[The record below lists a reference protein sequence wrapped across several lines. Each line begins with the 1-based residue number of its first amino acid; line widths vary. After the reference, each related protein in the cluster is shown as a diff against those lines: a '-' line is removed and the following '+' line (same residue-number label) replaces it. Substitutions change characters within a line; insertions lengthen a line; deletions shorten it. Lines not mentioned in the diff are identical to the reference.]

1 VVEVLIE
8 GKRLDVFEGFDFSFN
23 YGVADIRNPEKRS
36 TEYSKTIKCPATKNN
51 DALFGHIYDVNI
63 SNNYDAN
70 TSNIDVNFNPNKKA
84 DARVIAD
91 GVEVMA
97 GVVQL
102 RKVVQKGHA
111 YTYEVVFIGKLLN
124 IFSVLGDKKLND
136 VGDNALP
143 LIDFSDLNHDYT
155 YANVV
160 DSWSYNR
167 DYVYPMVDTAT
178 NFEYFSDGGRVY
190 RVEDFKPFFK
200 LKNIIDRIFDFAG
213 FTYTSSFLSGSVFS
227 RLITG
232 DIKESTL
239 SDAQVELRN
248 ALVNIG
254 GNYDLL
260 SNAQTTIGTGWA
272 GGRVHRFLYDSV
284 VYDVGNNFDVPLEI
298 YISNYQTMA
307 TVYSVVSYVVKR
319 TKRTFY
325 SITGS
330 GSQMRWWRYDIL
342 FTGLC
347 NVYERLNGV
356 WTLDSSNESTSQTL
370 YDLTLDAEQSF
381 NAYSLSGLILA
392 VTTDESFRDTAMNTY
407 GRFFGFDCLYGS
419 LSAPTFNHS
428 IRMYSDQNG
437 YETLSDSDFVL
448 YPNMGLNESVNQ
460 SSTSTA
466 EGVHI
471 YNSNYLFTELF
482 IPKELSPSIS
492 DEWNE
497 ILFENILDEYSM
509 IPTGFFKVEVESN
522 AVLEQMELDFNSIIP
537 TVGMKDLLTS
547 VFKMFN
553 LYVEV
558 DPNNESN
565 LLIETRDD
573 FYKAGGTKDWTYKL
587 ARDRDIALE
596 PLGVLTDRE
605 YIYTYKEDGDYYNQ
619 RYQNNRGHAYGR
631 QRIEVDNDFVQSTK
645 EVSVIFSPTPLVN
658 DNPSNRII
666 PKIYDADIED
676 GYKPT
681 KANIRVLYYGGLL
694 PSNPTW
700 DFIGMQDAPL
710 NQPSNA
716 IWTAQSTYPYAGH
729 WDNPLT
735 PTLDINFGLILEMY
749 YQTNGY
755 TGQLQV
761 INAGLYNVYHRN
773 YINEI
778 TDKDSKVMTAMFY
791 IEPTDINTLDFRDQI
806 VIDNAYW
813 RLNKVMN
820 YNPFKEGLTKVEL
833 IKIKEPVT
841 FQKKSK
847 KLNLG
852 GLIGKE
858 RMPNSSTEIRTN
870 GNKYPPFQ
878 GKVNGRDNSVG
889 YSVSAF
895 NIVGSNNTIGEGS
908 RNVVILGDRNEVVG
922 GLHNVQ
928 LINTNG
934 VIVSESNTTFINGK
948 QQENRDVLD
957 GSKDSVRALDG
968 GTNVFTVDGGE
979 DIVQKQFSDNAIY
992 IVEGGQD

>member
-36 TEYSKTIKCPATKNN
+36 TEYSKTINCPATKNN

-70 TSNIDVNFNPNKKA
+70 TSNISVNFNPNKKA

-124 IFSVLGDKKLND
+124 IFSKIGDKQLSGTDENGLRLLD
-136 VGDNALP
+136 LSEYNHYLTRANQSASWSATVGEGYVYP
-143 LIDFSDLNHDYT
+143 LIDWGDRFIYTSAGNRIYEVSDLRPSVYVKT
-155 YANVV
+155 LV
-160 DSWSYNR
+160 D
-167 DYVYPMVDTAT
+167 
-178 NFEYFSDGGRVY
+178 
-190 RVEDFKPFFK
+190 K
-200 LKNIIDRIFDFAG
+200 IFDFAG
-213 FTYTSSFLSGSVFS
+213 FTYTSSFFNTNTFKRLIVPISKKLNLPENQIEPRQFKAVKSLPQIMSRFASQSPNTFGNEQIFNPSTGQMAKLCFEDDSVLGFDNNDQYRILSTQSPFVPYNYNAANNYIFVCQETLRYDTFKCSIDLQVTKNSALSGVFEGTVDIVRWVDSSQTLEVVAESVFYFDIS
-227 RLITG
+227 GANGTQTQTIYVEGDTFSENNDQVYIRLNSDRYANGYKPDYRNSATGLGSVALDVRCTGGYFENQPITDELFEG
-232 DIKESTL
+232 DLVTL
-239 SDAQVELRN
+239 SDHLPDVE
-248 ALVNIG
+248 
-254 GNYDLL
+254 
-260 SNAQTTIGTGWA
+260 
-272 GGRVHRFLYDSV
+272 
-284 VYDVGNNFDVPLEI
+284 
-298 YISNYQTMA
+298 M
-307 TVYSVVSYVVKR
+307 K
-319 TKRTFY
+319 
-325 SITGS
+325 
-330 GSQMRWWRYDIL
+330 
-342 FTGLC
+342 
-347 NVYERLNGV
+347 
-356 WTLDSSNESTSQTL
+356 
-370 YDLTLDAEQSF
+370 
-381 NAYSLSGLILA
+381 
-392 VTTDESFRDTAMNTY
+392 
-407 GRFFGFDCLYGS
+407 GF
-419 LSAPTFNHS
+419 
-428 IRMYSDQNG
+428 
-437 YETLSDSDFVL
+437 
-448 YPNMGLNESVNQ
+448 
-460 SSTSTA
+460 
-466 EGVHI
+466 
-471 YNSNYLFTELF
+471 
-482 IPKELSPSIS
+482 
-492 DEWNE
+492 
-497 ILFENILDEYSM
+497 
-509 IPTGFFKVEVESN
+509 
-522 AVLEQMELDFNSIIP
+522 
-537 TVGMKDLLTS
+537 LTS
-547 VFKMFN
+547 IFKMFN
-553 LYVEV
+553 LYVEA

-681 KANIRVLYYGGLL
+681 DTNIRIMYYGGLI
-694 PSNPTW
+694 PSNPSWKHRQKYPFWWEFDRTE
-700 DFIGMQDAPL
+700 
-710 NQPSNA
+710 
-716 IWTAQSTYPYAGH
+716 YPYAGH

-761 INAGLYNVYHRN
+761 TNAGLYNVYHRN

-791 IEPTDINTLDFRDQI
+791 LEPTDINTLDFRDQI

-858 RMPNSSTEIRTN
+858 RMPNPSTEIKTN
-870 GNKYPPFQ
+870 GNRYPAFQ
-878 GKVNGRDNSVG
+878 GKVSGRENSVG
-889 YSVSAF
+889 HSVTAF
-895 NIVGSNNTIGEGS
+895 KVVGSNNTIGEGS
-908 RNVVILGDRNEVVG
+908 RNIVILGDRNEVIG

-934 VIVSESNTTFINGK
+934 VTITESNTTFINGK

-957 GSKDSVRALDG
+957 GSKDSVRALNG
-968 GTNVFTVDGGE
+968 GTNIFTVDGGE
-979 DIVQKQFSDNAIY
+979 DIVQTQFSNSAIY
-992 IVEGGQD
+992 LIEGGID